1 VSPRATEGTAGGRHG
16 RLEAVVALERPRGRE
31 SARLHNQEQGESQ
44 CRVLGTP
51 SLALSTPG
59 LWRGIMNGQTFNL
72 ESMEVTELHVTT
84 IAPPWA
90 YVSASWT
97 SSWARESG

>member
-1 VSPRATEGTAGGRHG
+1 MSPRATEGTAGGRHG
-16 RLEAVVALERPRGRE
+16 RLEAVVALERPRGR
-31 SARLHNQEQGESQ
+31 
-44 CRVLGTP
+44 
-51 SLALSTPG
+51 TPG